1 MISMSSVLVPSLCAL
16 SFIPILGQAVERA
29 AEGVIAELAEDIRN
43 NYVFPE
49 IGQRTADYLLKRES
63 EGAYEGLDDQ
73 QLAMTITQDLQSF
86 TSDRHFAI
94 RLLPEGW
101 QQRAESDSEDLADPR
116 PNTTPNGFMR
126 VERLDGNIGYL
137 DLDGFMQV
145 DSARANTHAA
155 MQLLNGSSALIFDLR
170 DNGGGDPETVQ
181 LITSY
186 LFDPDEPVHLNSL
199 YFRPADETT
208 EFWTHDDI
216 EVDNAMPEVPV
227 YVLTSGY
234 TFSAAE
240 EFSYNLQCLKRGT
253 IVGETTGGGAHP
265 VDGFVVE
272 DRFVVNIPV
281 GRAINPITKTNW
293 EGTGVKPDIEI
304 ESDRALDRAMF
315 EILETLAET
324 GDDSARWGLI
334 NLQSRLSPLELSA
347 DELSEYAGQYTD
359 RELKMD
365 GDELRYRRKGRPSW
379 SRLIAVG
386 EDQFVIDG
394 FDGFLMTF
402 ERNRNG
408 EITRIVGSY
417 VQGHTD
423 SSERE

>member
-1 MISMSSVLVPSLCAL
+1 MISMSSVLLSSVCAL
-16 SFIPILGQAVERA
+16 SLVPLLGEVAGKA
-29 AEGVIAELAEDIRN
+29 AGGVVHQLAQDIRD

-49 IGQRTADYLLKRES
+49 IGQRAADYLLERDES
-63 EGAYEGLDDQ
+63 GAYDDLDGQ
-73 QLAMTITQDLQSF
+73 QLAMTLTEDLR
-86 TSDRHFAI
+86 TYTNDLHFGVD
-94 RLLPEGW
+94 LLPPNW
-101 QQRAESDSEDLADPR
+101 QEMESEDLADRR

-145 DSARANTHAA
+145 DSARDNTHAA

-199 YFRPADETT
+199 YFRPTDETT
-208 EFWTHDDI
+208 EYWTHDDI
-216 EVDNAMPEVPV
+216 KVENAMPDVPV

-240 EFSYNLQCLKRGT
+240 EFSYNLQCLKRAT
-253 IVGETTGGGAHP
+253 IIGETTGGGAHP
-265 VDGFVVE
+265 VDGFVLD

-293 EGTGVKPDIEI
+293 EGTGVTPNIEVPAQDAL
-304 ESDRALDRAMF
+304 ERAKIT
-315 EILETLAET
+315 ILTQLVEN
-324 GDDSARWGLI
+324 GDDSAKWGLI
-334 NLQSRLSPLELSA
+334 KLKSQTDPILLDA
-347 DELSEYAGQYTD
+347 DTLSEYAGQYTD
-359 RELKMD
+359 RELVVENDSLM
-365 GDELRYRRKGRPSW
+365 YRRKGRPNW
-379 SRLIAVG
+379 NRLIAVDV
-386 EDQFVIDG
+386 DQFVIDG

-402 ERNRNG
+402 ERRKDG
-408 EITRIVGSY
+408 SIARIVGSY
-417 VQGHTD
+417 IQGHSDT
-423 SSERE
+423 SERE